1 MSNRQNVIIT
11 DPDRQ
16 YKPYTAAN
24 PMPVS
29 AAFDTSGLATEAKQD
44 SNISKLNDINSFQLD
59 TVTTTGADIPISA
72 GLTTGAIYAKNGTN
86 FKAVTCNT
94 EGEVRVDTAGN
105 GLSTADKQDDVI
117 GELQTNNALTT
128 TISSAVTSV
137 DGKIT
142 VGSDDTLSTAQQ
154 VLTYGRKDA
163 TPSGL
168 RAIKTDTEGRLKVDI
183 DADSVGLATEATL
196 SNIDTKITAG
206 DDDTLTTAQQVAIYA
221 RKDTTPTGL
230 RALKA
235 SDDGTLHTFDGGLNT
250 KITCG
255 ADASLS
261 LATQVLNYG
270 RFANDGTLK
279 AMKVTSDGSIITA
292 PAGGTIITSDG
303 TTSEQRVMILGNHN
317 GNLRT
322 IKCGDAGAL
331 STEIDHDWT
340 NTDIL
345 FNAQTIAAGANA
357 TSTTFDLGQGIS
369 HEVGS
374 VEFFLTNSATVD
386 VEVVPQVSYNG
397 SQWYGLS
404 NGFSIFTTQQ
414 YVAYSQEDIGIG
426 KGHRYMRFVVTNN
439 DISLSTDITLNVGY
453 YK

>member
-44 SNISKLNDINSFQLD
+44 SNISKLNDINQFQLD
-59 TVTTTGADIPISA
+59 TVTTTGGDIPISS
-72 GLTTGAIYAKNGTN
+72 GLTTGAIYAKSGTN

-137 DGKIT
+137 DGKIS
-142 VGSDDTLSTAQQ
+142 VGSDDTLA
-154 VLTYGRKDA
+154 
-163 TPSGL
+163 
-168 RAIKTDTEGRLKVDI
+168 
-183 DADSVGLATEATL
+183 
-196 SNIDTKITAG
+196 
-206 DDDTLTTAQQVAIYA
+206 TAQQVAIYA
-221 RKDTTPTGL
+221 RKDATPSGL
-230 RALKA
+230 RALKS
-235 SDDGTLHTFDGGLNT
+235 SDDGTLHTFDGALNT

-270 RFANDGTLK
+270 RFSTDGTLK
-279 AMKVTSDGSIITA
+279 AMKVASDGAIITV
-292 PAGGTIITSDG
+292 PAGGNIITSDG

-322 IKCGDAGAL
+322 IKCGDGGAMT
-331 STEIDHDWT
+331 TEIDHSWT
-340 NTDIL
+340 NTDTL
-345 FNAQTIAAGANA
+345 FNAQTIAAGASA
-357 TSTTFDLGQGIS
+357 TSTTFDLGQGVS
-369 HEVGS
+369 HEIGS
-374 VEFFLTNSATVD
+374 VEFFLTNSALVD
-386 VEVVPQVSYNG
+386 IEVAPEVSDNG
-397 SQWYGLS
+397 TQWYGLT
-404 NGFSIFTTQQ
+404 NGFSIFTSKQ
-414 YVAYSQEDIGIG
+414 YVSYAQEDIGIS
-426 KGHRYMRFVVTNN
+426 KGHRYMRFIVTNN
-439 DISLSTDITLNVGY
+439 DTSLSTDITLNVGY